1 MQKTKKLLTI
11 VITAIVLVWTLAMM
25 PAPSSAATINVPADQ
40 PTIQEGIDAA
50 SAGDTVLVASATYT
64 ESITMKPGVT
74 IQGSGADVTTI
85 KGDGSSVWVS
95 GDEQRTY
102 TVLGTS
108 DSTISGFTI
117 TDSDY
122 GVYNIL
128 FCSPTIT
135 NNIIT
140 GNNDSAI
147 YNWLSSPT
155 ITNNII
161 TGNNYGIYNLSSW
174 PTITNNTI
182 TGNNYGIY
190 NNSSSAFWISNNI
203 IANNNYGIHCS
214 ELLSPI
220 ITYNDVWGNSSG
232 NYYGDCSVGNGNIS
246 ADPLF
251 VDPGSWDATGNWV
264 QGDYHLQYNPPEEVS
279 PCIDAGTNTAP
290 ALPDTDF
297 DGRPRIVDGDDVDGA
312 VVDMGAYE
320 FVDSDGDGIG
330 DACDN
335 CPDIDNPVQA
345 DSDGD
350 GIGDA
355 CDNCPDVPNPEQTNS
370 DEDELGDACDNCP
383 GDSNPDQADSDEDGI
398 GNACEITSCTD
409 DDGDGYYAFEGEDC
423 GPIGCD
429 DSDPEINPGAIEIP
443 GNDIDENCD
452 AELLC
457 DPSEPWKN
465 HGKFVSCVAQEA
477 EALLE
482 AGLITE
488 EEKDTIVE
496 AAKSD
501 IGKPAKRGKKK

>member
-11 VITAIVLVWTLAMM
+11 GTTAIALVWTLAMM
-25 PAPSSAATINVPADQ
+25 PAPSFAAITINGSGNYS
-40 PTIQEGIDAA
+40 TIQAAIDD
-50 SAGDTVLVASATYT
+50 AGLDDTVEVAAGTYN
-64 ESITMKPGVT
+64 ECITMAPGVT

-85 KGDGSSVWVS
+85 QGDGRCMDWF
-95 GDEQRTY
+95 GNTY
-102 TVLGTS
+102 TVLGAS

-117 TDSDY
+117 TGSD
-122 GVYNIL
+122 
-128 FCSPTIT
+128 
-135 NNIIT
+135 
-140 GNNDSAI
+140 
-147 YNWLSSPT
+147 
-155 ITNNII
+155 
-161 TGNNYGIYNLSSW
+161 YGIYNLSSW

-320 FVDSDGDGIG
+320 FVDSDGDGVG
-330 DACDN
+330 DD
-335 CPDIDNPVQA
+335 
-345 DSDGD
+345 
-350 GIGDA
+350 
-355 CDNCPDVPNPEQTNS
+355 
-370 DEDELGDACDNCP
+370 
-383 GDSNPDQADSDEDGI
+383 
-398 GNACEITSCTD
+398 
-409 DDGDGYYAFEGEDC
+409 
-423 GPIGCD
+423 
-429 DSDPEINPGAIEIP
+429 
-443 GNDIDENCD
+443 
-452 AELLC
+452 
-457 DPSEPWKN
+457 
-465 HGKFVSCVAQEA
+465 
-477 EALLE
+477 
-482 AGLITE
+482 
-488 EEKDTIVE
+488 
-496 AAKSD
+496 
-501 IGKPAKRGKKK
+501 